1 VKPAAAGRRTGERKS
16 KPLDVAQLRHAIR
29 YIAGHLAFTLFNSL
43 MNEKPI
49 CNHVF
54 APDVNLQ

>member
-1 VKPAAAGRRTGERKS
+1 
-16 KPLDVAQLRHAIR
+16 VAQLRHAIR

-43 MNEKPI
+43 VNEKPI

-54 APDVNLQ
+54 VPDVNLQ